1 MSTDTPKRLYRSTS
15 DRIIAGVAGGIA
27 EYFAIDSTLVRII
40 FVALSF
46 GGGIGVGLYILAWV
60 MVPTRDQASIAEQ
73 WLSHRP
79 SKAEAEVQQ
88 EFKEA
93 IRTVRVHSS
102 AGLWLIL
109 LGLILLVGNF
119 NLISFDTIAKLWP
132 VLLILLGWQ
141 ILSRRR

>member
-1 MSTDTPKRLYRSTS
+1 MSTETPKHLYRSTT

-27 EYFAIDSTLVRII
+27 EYFAIDSTLVRIV

-46 GGGIGVGLYILAWV
+46 GGGIGVGLYIIAWI

-73 WLSHRP
+73 WMNHRP
-79 SKAEAEVQQ
+79 SKAEEEVKQ

-93 IRTVRVHSS
+93 VRSVRVQSS

-132 VLLILLGWQ
+132 LLLILLGWQ
-141 ILSRRR
+141 IISRRR